1 MELRAVLGSET
12 ATELFGRYQY
22 SRDIAALNASVKAW
36 REALAATS
44 AADPRRPRVINNLVL
59 ALCHVHEWD
68 GNPSTLDEIR
78 HFEEQL
84 LAEEVEIVLL
94 AGQTTVVL
102 NPALPAELAAE
113 VRDDLLDGRHRNPL
127 DEVEGI
133 DGGVIRLVQ
142 VAEVALVER

>member
-1 MELRAVLGSET
+1 MAEEQLLTTTEPCGKSPVVAVKELELTEGVQEIAVIGIEEDRGDGLLRRIGPENLEEGSE
-12 ATELFGRYQY
+12 
-22 SRDIAALNASVKAW
+22 AAPV
-36 REALAATS
+36 
-44 AADPRRPRVINNLVL
+44 PGI
-59 ALCHVHEWD
+59 
-68 GNPSTLDEIR
+68 
-78 HFEEQL
+78 EEQL

-102 NPALPAELAAE
+102 DPALPAELAAE